1 MHVSQDNPFSIG
13 RGLTGVSM
21 RVVNRED
28 PAQEVSAGTEG
39 ELLVRAPSML
49 GGCVEGDVAW
59 VDGHVRMGDLAKKD
73 AQGNVT
79 ITGRLKLLIDSG
91 GFKVNPLE
99 VERVLLEHS
108 DVADCA
114 VTAMELS
121 DTIQRVFAFVVARDV
136 AHPPGERALRSF
148 LLKRLAPAKVPRR
161 IVFVESL
168 PRSPLGKL
176 LRDKLPRSWSDG

>member
-1 MHVSQDNPFSIG
+1 MAMISASNTSCPKVIPGDRELRS
-13 RGLTGVSM
+13 GL
-21 RVVNRED
+21 
-28 PAQEVSAGTEG
+28 
-39 ELLVRAPSML
+39 L
-49 GGCVEGDVAW
+49 GGCVEGDVEW
-59 VDGHVRMGDLAKKD
+59 VDGHARMGDLAKKD

-136 AHPPGERALRSF
+136 AHPPGERALRSG
-148 LLKRLAPAKVPRR
+148 P
-161 IVFVESL
+161 I
-168 PRSPLGKL
+168 
-176 LRDKLPRSWSDG
+176 